1 MLMEEQT
8 IDNPQKEKIIMS
20 QGKRKKE
27 TPSVGIHV
35 EGGVHAGRDIIQ
47 GNQYNLAPHD
57 FQLANVT
64 SPAEFAEKLVEI
76 LNAVTVLK
84 QQPEL
89 SSAQIRNIEIAEEQI
104 TEASEKAKGTNI
116 DGAEVKD
123 LLTKAKETFDLL
135 SGSIAAAAG
144 LGVVLGN
151 MAKLAIQV
159 FEG

>member
-1 MLMEEQT
+1 M
-8 IDNPQKEKIIMS
+8 
-20 QGKRKKE
+20 
-27 TPSVGIHV
+27 
-35 EGGVHAGRDIIQ
+35 
-47 GNQYNLAPHD
+47 
-57 FQLANVT
+57 
-64 SPAEFAEKLVEI
+64 
-76 LNAVTVLK
+76 TVLK

-89 SSAQIRNIEIAEEQI
+89 SSAQTRNIEIAEEQI